1 VPISQVDVAGT
12 GTIGYTVVVPYT
24 TSEETT
30 VIVWTFEV
38 DCVTVTQAGVDVCV
52 RVLVTVG
59 IERKELQ
66 NGVATCYCFMMMA
79 LMALQLKPRSSA
91 GDAKVAEA
99 SEAISERYLYAMT
112 EVGVPIGRCLF
123 RDEGPQ
129 YIYINKY
136 RKDDLV
142 T

>member
-79 LMALQLKPRSSA
+79 LA

-112 EVGVPIGRCLF
+112 EVGVLIGRCLF

-129 YIYINKY
+129 YI
-136 RKDDLV
+136 
-142 T
+142 